1 MSSKSAIV
9 CNRRA
14 WETIQMAKLLMMT
27 SCNTTA
33 CLPIARER
41 AGNGPGGHCVGP
53 PRWPLRREG
62 HVGLACRPLGGLPR
76 AEEGCPE
83 LRRAAQSWGD
93 LPRAEGSGPEL
104 RGAAQSWGEPP
115 RAEGSRLL
123 PQALQDSSAGTPL
136 HFRPL
141 RRSTEASIR
150 ISSEPN
156 FFPSL
161 FHSAPYPSLAWSAG
175 HSPLNFLQVNIW
187 LRVCCP
193 GILTLALTS
202 LTPSRIILRISPV
215 R

>member
-1 MSSKSAIV
+1 MLQEMSSKSAIV

-83 LRRAAQSWGD
+83 LRKAAQS
-93 LPRAEGSGPEL
+93 
-104 RGAAQSWGEPP
+104 
-115 RAEGSRLL
+115 
-123 PQALQDSSAGTPL
+123 
-136 HFRPL
+136 
-141 RRSTEASIR
+141 
-150 ISSEPN
+150 
-156 FFPSL
+156 
-161 FHSAPYPSLAWSAG
+161 
-175 HSPLNFLQVNIW
+175 
-187 LRVCCP
+187 
-193 GILTLALTS
+193 
-202 LTPSRIILRISPV
+202 
-215 R
+215 